1 MARIGT
7 EQEPLTVEPD
17 EPLHAPAEP
26 VPAPQTQPEPQPETQ
41 PAPSR

>member
-1 MARIGT
+1 MAKIGT
-7 EQEPLTVEPD
+7 EGEPITVEPD

-26 VPAPQTQPEPQPETQ
+26 VPVPDTEPAPE